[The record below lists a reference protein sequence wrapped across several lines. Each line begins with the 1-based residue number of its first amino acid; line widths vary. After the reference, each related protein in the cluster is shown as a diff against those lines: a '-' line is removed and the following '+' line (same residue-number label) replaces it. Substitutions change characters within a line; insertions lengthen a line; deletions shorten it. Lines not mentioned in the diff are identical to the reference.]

1 MPISDRNSRTIIRW
15 FEISIKL
22 IHQKSESNEFSSLW
36 IRYVLI
42 IMKILWNSNFVTDRT
57 RKTPF
62 HFKTEMG
69 AYQKKSFSKV
79 QILHVVFDH
88 FHQHPKNVTYIEMSD
103 MLLDFQCNINWW
115 SLAETVTLVKLSGQ
129 SIINFLCVKPIYL
142 ESALWHVTL
151 L

>member
-79 QILHVVFDH
+79 QNKTNRLFKLFH
-88 FHQHPKNVTYIEMSD
+88 FTMVLFRFHSESTFFSMRHMIQPNMSSYVYKIFKN
-103 MLLDFQCNINWW
+103 
-115 SLAETVTLVKLSGQ
+115 TVNYTLNK
-129 SIINFLCVKPIYL
+129 
-142 ESALWHVTL
+142 AT
-151 L
+151 